1 VDNLALAMPGV
12 ISIRESRAADGL
24 DRYIPIILRNGD
36 PYDADLDRFFLEL
49 PLSGVRSPH
58 SLRAYGYDIA
68 VWVRFLET
76 ACGKTVWTATHADV
90 GAFHRARRRDDVD
103 SRISAASWNRSIAV
117 LDKLYSWAQSEGLVA
132 TSPFRHRHVWRQGH
146 GTARARIL
154 ARNQSYERAAK
165 RSDVRFIS
173 LEDYCV
179 FRDVGL
185 RGLMADGAERPGGKD
200 RNGTRNALFAELLVT
215 TGLRLSEASFL
226 LAVEIADLARQA
238 ARGRQSRFELPCA
251 LTKGERGRSVFLPQR
266 LLQQI
271 ASYIAAERALAVA
284 KFKHREAWNTIEQPI
299 FIRRPEPRSSAL
311 VLRDGG
317 TIPFAALTP
326 DERRR
331 LVICG
336 DDGTPYEAA
345 ALWLTEIGLP
355 VQPNSW
361 EAAFARASC
370 RCSSAGFSV
379 RVNPHQLRHTFAVH
393 MLAMLIQHRFRESAG
408 DDPASGTEGYRRLL
422 GDPLQQVQRLLG
434 HASLTT
440 TYIYLDHI
448 AARADTVD
456 AAVEEL
462 LSLVPRAAS

>member
-1 VDNLALAMPGV
+1 MPSV
-12 ISIRESRAADGL
+12 ISIRECRAADGL
-24 DRYIPIILRNGD
+24 DRYIPIILRDGD
-36 PYDADLDRFFLEL
+36 LYDADLDRFFVEL
-49 PLSGVRSPH
+49 PLRGVRSRH

-76 ACGKTVWTATHADV
+76 ACGKTVWAATHADV
-90 GAFHRARRRDDVD
+90 DAFHRARRRDDVA
-103 SRISAASWNRSIAV
+103 SRISAGSWNRSIAA
-117 LDKLYSWAQSEGLVA
+117 LDKLYDWAQSEGLVA
-132 TSPFRHRHVWRQGH
+132 MSPFTHRHVWQQGH
-146 GTARARIL
+146 GTGRARIL

-165 RSDVRFIS
+165 RSDVRFVS
-173 LEDYCV
+173 LEDYRV

-185 RGLMADGAERPGGKD
+185 RGLTADGAERPGSKD
-200 RNGTRNALFAELLVT
+200 RNSTRNALFAELLVT

-238 ARGRQSRFELPCA
+238 ARGRQARFELPCA
-251 LTKGERGRSVFLPQR
+251 LTKGDRGRSVLLPQR

-271 ASYIAAERALAVA
+271 ASYIAAERAHAVV
-284 KFKHREAWNTIEQPI
+284 KFKDREAWHAIERPI
-299 FIRRPEPRSSAL
+299 FIRRPEPGAAGL
-311 VLRDGG
+311 VLRDGD
-317 TIPFAALTP
+317 TIPIAVLTP
-326 DERRR
+326 DERGR
-331 LVICG
+331 LVIC
-336 DDGTPYEAA
+336 DDNGAPNEPA

-370 RCSSAGFSV
+370 RCSAAGFSV

-393 MLAMLIQHRFRESAG
+393 MLAMLIQHCLRESAN
-408 DDPASGTEGYRRLL
+408 DDPPSGAEGYRRLL

-448 AARADTVD
+448 ANRADTVD

-462 LSLVPRAAS
+462 LALVPRAAS